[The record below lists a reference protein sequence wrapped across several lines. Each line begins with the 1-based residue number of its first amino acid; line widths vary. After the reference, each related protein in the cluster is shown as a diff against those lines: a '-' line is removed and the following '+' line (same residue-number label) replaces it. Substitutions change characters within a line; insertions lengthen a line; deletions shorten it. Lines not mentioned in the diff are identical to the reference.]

1 MNSGNEHL
9 KDTKNFHFTLTLTL
23 SPTTMAGSFILGQA
37 AFTDGTKSAKS
48 LSSYMAKEKGPSHQ
62 EAIFLIINTKIY
74 LTKIKDY
81 TPRIIPLSKGLDKLE
96 NKSILLVTKDPSLPY
111 RDALTKKDSPT
122 EDIFNQIYTLT
133 KLKHISRD
141 PKKLTK
147 LFKEFDIIVADNRV
161 HKFLPD
167 ILGTRFY
174 VKNKKIPYMVQM
186 ARPDKDAKLMKGK
199 KSTKLKDDRCEPEY
213 VRYQM
218 KSIVRNASYIPSAT
232 GTCISVKIG
241 YSNWKSE
248 DILANAND
256 VLKYLIEPKF
266 LPVGGLL
273 RTNKNLVSVHVKTS
287 ESISLPVF
295 KPTEQKKDDDDYDSD
310 LDF

>member
-1 MNSGNEHL
+1 MVS
-9 KDTKNFHFTLTLTL
+9 
-23 SPTTMAGSFILGQA
+23 SFILGQSA
-37 AFTDGTKSAKS
+37 LADGTKSAKS
-48 LSSYMAKEKGPSHQ
+48 LASHIGKENGPTHH
-62 EAIFLIINTKIY
+62 EAVYLIINTKIY

-96 NKSILLVTKDPSLPY
+96 NKSVLLVTKDPSLPY

-122 EDIFNQIYTLT
+122 EDVFNQIYTLT
-133 KLKHISRD
+133 KLKHISKD

-167 ILGTRFY
+167 ILGARFY
-174 VKNKKIPYMVQM
+174 VKNKKIPFMVQM
-186 ARPDKDAKLMKGK
+186 AKPDKDARLSKGK

-218 KSIVRNASYIPSAT
+218 KSIVRNASYVPSAT

-241 YSNWKSE
+241 YSDWKPE
-248 DILANAND
+248 ELLTNAND
-256 VLKYLIEPKF
+256 VIKYLVEPKF

-273 RTNKNLVSVHVKTS
+273 RTPKNLVSVHIKTS
-287 ESISLPVF
+287 ESISLPIF
-295 KPTEQKKDDDDYDSD
+295 KQKEDIKEEDDDDSD

>member
-1 MNSGNEHL
+1 MPS
-9 KDTKNFHFTLTLTL
+9 T
-23 SPTTMAGSFILGQA
+23 FILGKE
-37 AFTDGTKSAKS
+37 AFAEGKKSAKA
-48 LSSYMAKEKGPSHQ
+48 LSSHITKEKGAEHLEP
-62 EAIFLIINTKIY
+62 IFLIINTKIY
-74 LTKIKDY
+74 LTKVKDY

-122 EDIFNQIYTLT
+122 EDVFNQIYTLT
-133 KLKHISRD
+133 KLRHISKD
-141 PKKLTK
+141 PRKLTN

-167 ILGTRFY
+167 ILGARFY

-186 ARPDKDAKLMKGK
+186 AKPDKDAKLVKGK
-199 KSTKLKDDRCEPEY
+199 KSAKLKDDRCEPDY

-218 KSIVRNASYIPSAT
+218 KSIVRNTSYIPSAT
-232 GTCISVKIG
+232 GTCISIKIG
-241 YSNWKSE
+241 YSNWKPE
-248 DILANAND
+248 EIMTNAND

-266 LPVGGLL
+266 QPVGGLL
-273 RTNKNLVSVHVKTS
+273 RTTKNLVSIHIKTS
-287 ESISLPVF
+287 ESISLPVL
-295 KPTEQKKDDDDYDSD
+295 QKEVEKENEEDDDDSD